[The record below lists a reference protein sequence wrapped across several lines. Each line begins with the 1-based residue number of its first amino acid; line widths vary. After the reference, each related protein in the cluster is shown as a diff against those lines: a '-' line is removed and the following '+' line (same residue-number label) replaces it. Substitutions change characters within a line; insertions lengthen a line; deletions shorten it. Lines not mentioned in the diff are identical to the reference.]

1 MPRDRELTVELPLP
15 REDAVGREEALPVA
29 FALAFAA
36 ALALMPAG
44 FLAEDMLDQVVHL
57 MHSKFTQ
64 SILAQLSPV
73 SELTKLRFVEV
84 VFGGL
89 RKVM

>member
-1 MPRDRELTVELPLP
+1 MEPFGLEPRDRELAVELPLP

-29 FALAFAA
+29 FALALAA

-57 MHSKFTQ
+57 MHLKFTK
-64 SILAQLSPV
+64 SILAQQSPV
-73 SELTKLRFVEV
+73 SELTN
-84 VFGGL
+84 
-89 RKVM
+89 